1 MQWDNRNKG
10 GWDRGGPPDLMDLV
24 SKAKKRFG
32 RSGKGVPGKG
42 FLLAGVVVI
51 IILIFLFTGLYTI
64 GPEEMGVVRGSASTS
79 EPSHRASILRF
90 PSASRM

>member
-24 SKAKKRFG
+24 SKAKERFG
-32 RSGKGVPGKG
+32 GGGKGLPGKG
-42 FLLAGVVVI
+42 FLLAGVLVI
-51 IILIFLFTGLYTI
+51 IILIFLFTGLF
-64 GPEEMGVVRGSASTS
+64 PRRWAWCSGSADMS
-79 EPSHRASILRF
+79 ELSHRASILRF